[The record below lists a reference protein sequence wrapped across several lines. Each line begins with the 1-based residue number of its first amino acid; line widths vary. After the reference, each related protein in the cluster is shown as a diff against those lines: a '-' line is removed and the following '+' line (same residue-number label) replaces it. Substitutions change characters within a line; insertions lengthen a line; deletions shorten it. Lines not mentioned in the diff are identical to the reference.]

1 MDNCKKELEKILE
14 EREKAIEEFL
24 EKYAEEKFKET
35 TEIKK
40 KYTNSINFL
49 QKSKNPNK
57 EEKIKQEEEK
67 REAEIKQLNDEF
79 MNRKK

>member
-1 MDNCKKELEKILE
+1 MDECKKQLEKILE

-49 QKSKNPNK
+49 
-57 EEKIKQEEEK
+57 
-67 REAEIKQLNDEF
+67 
-79 MNRKK
+79 